1 MSRNE
6 TEGLVL
12 VLDVGE
18 TMSTKISR
26 TTTYLQSC
34 VDIIQMIVQRKM
46 FQSSKDEIGLTLF
59 GCDQT
64 DNELWDG
71 SSDDFRHVSLV
82 RSLSIVDWEML
93 DFVQN
98 KIALSNIRGD
108 ALDGILVALNHF
120 ADDQNKKKV
129 FKEKRVIVLTDF
141 SSCSNDDFK
150 LKEISKNLSKQSI
163 RLDVISPFSEE
174 DVNKEEKPNSEA
186 NSSSENNHDS
196 KQMTIGQ
203 IETLNLL
210 NKLCEQT
217 DGCLF
222 SFNETLS
229 LLSTYQAKT
238 IKSAGTKYQMTIGE
252 KFSLPIVSMIKCKE
266 SKPEIFRFKKVFAK
280 DENVELKTD
289 RARFTKDDEQRDLND
304 KTDIVDAFKYGST
317 YVPIDSD
324 TVSLKLQVEKCF
336 NILGFTKSENV
347 HQHYFIGDSVNQIM
361 PDPASG
367 AQVEEAFVNMVRA
380 MYEEDVFGI
389 VRKVFNSRSS
399 PEMGCLV
406 PYVTKETTCLFY
418 LALPFDDDLKKITL
432 ENFFCMK
439 KFKPS
444 EKQLSLV
451 DELINAMD
459 LSKKIDL
466 EEEMYD
472 PHTTFN
478 PYIQRMF
485 QSIAFRA
492 TNPSDELPSFEEH
505 ITNSHLT
512 KIGSRIRNEN
522 TQNILKRCQN
532 EFPLRELVK
541 KTKNNEENIFE
552 KTKLEEKE
560 EVELLSMNDENLTD
574 ILESGLESNKVKKV
588 GTVNPVGDFKILA
601 EKIISS
607 NTQETNEQFEQI
619 CIQIQQIIKDLFE
632 ESLRQTNSFNDADL
646 NDMTVFSFQEKS
658 FNCVKIMR
666 QYSLK
671 FNFHS
676 QFNSFLKT
684 FKIYLINESLKVKMA
699 KYVENFW
706 SKFFMDNNLGLI
718 SNLECSDSDIS
729 SDAADKFL
737 SCLNENSNNSSNNTE
752 ETKEKEEVEDLLD
765 LM

>member
-1 MSRNE
+1 MKLK
-6 TEGLVL
+6 GLVL

-18 TMSTKISR
+18 TMSTKINR

-46 FQSSKDEIGLTLF
+46 FQSSKDEIGLTVF

-82 RSLSIVDWEML
+82 RCLSIVDWEML
-93 DFVQN
+93 DYVQN
-98 KIALSNIRGD
+98 KIVVSNIRGD
-108 ALDGILVALNHF
+108 VLDGILVALNHF
-120 ADDQNKKKV
+120 ADDQNKKT

-150 LKEISKNLSKQSI
+150 LKEIGKNLARQSI
-163 RLDVISPFSEE
+163 RLDVISPFSED
-174 DVNKEEKPNSEA
+174 DVNKEEKPNSETKS
-186 NSSSENNHDS
+186 NSDDHHSS

-203 IETLNLL
+203 VETLNLL
-210 NKLCEQT
+210 NNLCEQAE
-217 DGCLF
+217 GCLF
-222 SFNETLS
+222 SFDETLS
-229 LLSTYQAKT
+229 LLSTYQART
-238 IKSAGTKYQMTIGE
+238 IKSSGTKYQMTIGE
-252 KFSLPIVSMIKCKE
+252 KFALPIVSLIKCKE

-304 KTDIVDAFKYGST
+304 KTDTVDAFKYGST

-324 TVSLKLQVEKCF
+324 TVSLKLEVEKCF

-347 HQHYFIGDSVNQIM
+347 HKHYFSGDSVNQIM
-361 PDPASG
+361 PDPSSG

-380 MYEEDVFGI
+380 MFEEDVFGI

-399 PEMGCLV
+399 PEMGCLI

-418 LALPFDDDLKKITL
+418 LSLPFDDDLKKITL
-432 ENFFCMK
+432 ENFSIMK
-439 KFKPS
+439 KFKPND
-444 EKQLSLV
+444 KQLSLV
-451 DELINAMD
+451 DDLIDSLD
-459 LSKKIDL
+459 LSRKIDQD
-466 EEEMYD
+466 EEELYD

-485 QSIAFRA
+485 QSIALRA
-492 TNPSDELPSFEEH
+492 TNPSDELPNFDEH
-505 ITNSHLT
+505 ITNTHLA
-512 KIGSRIRNEN
+512 KIGSRIRNN
-522 TQNILKRCQN
+522 TTQNILKRIQD

-541 KTKNNEENIFE
+541 KGEKKRRKYIE
-552 KTKLEEKE
+552 KTKIENKE
-560 EVELLSMNDENLTD
+560 EVELISMNDENLTD

-601 EKIISS
+601 EKIVSS
-607 NTQETNEQFEQI
+607 NSQEAKEEFEQI
-619 CIQIQQIIKDLFE
+619 CMQIQEIIKDLFE
-632 ESLRQTNSFNDADL
+632 ESLRQANSFNDADL

-658 FNCVKIMR
+658 FNCAKIMR

-671 FNFHS
+671 LNLHS
-676 QFNSFLKT
+676 EF
-684 FKIYLINESLKVKMA
+684 
-699 KYVENFW
+699 
-706 SKFFMDNNLGLI
+706 
-718 SNLECSDSDIS
+718 
-729 SDAADKFL
+729 
-737 SCLNENSNNSSNNTE
+737 
-752 ETKEKEEVEDLLD
+752 
-765 LM
+765 